1 MKCPNCG
8 NEVSVNERICSN
20 CGENNENYIAPVQT
34 IDNYTNNGSSQVT
47 NPTPSVTHTN
57 TTVIVAAP
65 SSKGNEKYEK
75 FAKIGLGFAI
85 ASIVCFVIVLALTI
99 SGMGDAASPYPDSSA
114 IVQKVMWVGLLFI
127 AAMIVGILGIVFS
140 GISLSKP
147 HGKRGIAITGLTLS
161 IIFTAICLII
171 YLVGAAK

>member
-8 NEVSVNERICSN
+8 NEVSVNEKICSN
-20 CGENNENYIAPVQT
+20 CGENNESYIAPMQP
-34 IDNYTNNGSSQVT
+34 IDNSVNNSSKVI
-47 NPTPSVTHTN
+47 NPTPTITHTN
-57 TTVIVAAP
+57 TTVIVATP
-65 SSKGNEKYEK
+65 SSKDNEKYEK

-99 SGMGDAASPYPDSSA
+99 SVMGDAASPYPDSSA

-147 HGKRGIAITGLTLS
+147 HTKRGIAITGLTLS

-171 YLVGAAK
+171 YLVGSV